1 MSMEYIRN
9 IALFLVFVAFMDNVF
24 AFGNM
29 KKYIKLFC
37 GIVLIFILLQPVK
50 AFVGEE
56 LNIEELL
63 KLNEIELKMDELKK
77 NLNEDENAFS
87 VMEEKT
93 REIVWEEGFDLTY
106 MVVEGESINISIKER
121 NGVIV
126 IEKIDLDDNKAKG
139 QVSTVKIS
147 ERIAECFGIRQENVN
162 IYVE

>member
-37 GIVLIFILLQPVK
+37 GIVLIFILLQPIK
-50 AFVGEE
+50 ALIGEE
-56 LNIEELL
+56 LDIEELL
-63 KLNEIELKMDELKK
+63 MLNEIELRMDKLKD
-77 NLNEDENAFS
+77 NLNEGENAFS
-87 VMEEKT
+87 AMEKKI
-93 REIVWEEGFDLTY
+93 REIAWEEGFDLTY
-106 MVVEGESINISIKER
+106 MVVEGENINISIKER
-121 NGVIV
+121 ATGIV
-126 IEKIDLDDNKAKG
+126 IEKIDLDDTKAKE

>member
-37 GIVLIFILLQPVK
+37 GIVLIFILLQPIK
-50 AFVGEE
+50 ALVGEE
-56 LNIEELL
+56 IDIEELL
-63 KLNEIELKMDELKK
+63 MLNEIELRMDKLKD
-77 NLNEDENAFS
+77 NLNEGENAFS
-87 VMEEKT
+87 VMEAKI

-106 MVVEGESINISIKER
+106 MVVEGENINISIKER
-121 NGVIV
+121 ATGII
-126 IEKIDLDDNKAKG
+126 IEKIDLDETKAKE